1 MQYKDINDYEVL
13 YLIGENQLEEKDI
26 IFKKYKPIL
35 ISISQKYYMR
45 LRDKKIEY
53 EDLYQEAMIGLNY
66 AIDHFKEQKNN
77 IFYSYAVLCISSR
90 LKTYV
95 NSYLNSKNK
104 FLNDSISLDDDSDN
118 NLDSV
123 SSIRFCDNFIYFYE
137 RLINFK
143 NNLDNK
149 KSQVFELKYN
159 GLSNKDISILLDL
172 SVKYVYYCVCSI
184 KSKLIISGFEL

>member
-35 ISISQKYYMR
+35 ISISQK
-45 LRDKKIEY
+45 IEY
-53 EDLYQEAMIGLNY
+53 DDLYQEAMIGLNY

-123 SSIRFCDNFIYFYE
+123 SSIRFCDNFIYF
-137 RLINFK
+137 
-143 NNLDNK
+143 
-149 KSQVFELKYN
+149 
-159 GLSNKDISILLDL
+159 
-172 SVKYVYYCVCSI
+172 
-184 KSKLIISGFEL
+184 

>member
-53 EDLYQEAMIGLNY
+53 DDLYQEAMIGLNY

-104 FLNDSISLDDDSDN
+104 FLNDSVSLDDDSDN

-159 GLSNKDISILLDL
+159 GFSNRDISILLDL
-172 SVKYVYYCVCSI
+172 SVKYVYY
-184 KSKLIISGFEL
+184 

>member
-1 MQYKDINDYEVL
+1 
-13 YLIGENQLEEKDI
+13 
-26 IFKKYKPIL
+26 
-35 ISISQKYYMR
+35 
-45 LRDKKIEY
+45 
-53 EDLYQEAMIGLNY
+53 MIGLNY

-104 FLNDSISLDDDSDN
+104 FLNDSISLDDD
-118 NLDSV
+118 
-123 SSIRFCDNFIYFYE
+123 NFIYFYE
-137 RLINFK
+137 RLIHFK

-159 GLSNKDISILLDL
+159 GFSNKDISILLDL

>member
-1 MQYKDINDYEVL
+1 M
-13 YLIGENQLEEKDI
+13 
-26 IFKKYKPIL
+26 
-35 ISISQKYYMR
+35 
-45 LRDKKIEY
+45 
-53 EDLYQEAMIGLNY
+53 DL
-66 AIDHFKEQKNN
+66 DHFKEQKNN

-104 FLNDSISLDDDSDN
+104 FLNDSVSLDDDSDN

-159 GLSNKDISILLDL
+159 GFSNRDISILLDL

-184 KSKLIISGFEL
+184 KNKLIISGFEL